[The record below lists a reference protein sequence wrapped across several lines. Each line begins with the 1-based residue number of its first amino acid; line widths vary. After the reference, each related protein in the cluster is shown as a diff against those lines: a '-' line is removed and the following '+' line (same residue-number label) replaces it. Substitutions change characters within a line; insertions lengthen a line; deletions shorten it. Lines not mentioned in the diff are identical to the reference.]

1 MNNAQLVGLSRQ
13 VVLRR
18 QLDMVAN
25 NLANLNTN
33 GYKAQSLLMK
43 QTDDSAA
50 SAETFLR
57 PDRPVNFV
65 VDDANVYDFRP
76 GRIEET
82 GDQFD
87 LALQGDAWFS
97 VETPDGERFTR
108 NGSFA
113 LNATGELVDRDGH
126 RVQTDGGPL
135 TFTPDETKVTFAAD
149 GTVSTANGIKGRLK
163 LSTFASK
170 GDLTKVGETL
180 FSGANPEP
188 ATFPRLVQGSI
199 ERSNVRSVVEM
210 ARMVQITRTYESVS
224 NFLSSTDQLSS
235 DAINA
240 LGQVS

>member
-33 GYKAQSLLMK
+33 GFKAQTLLMK
-43 QTDDSAA
+43 ETDEGAA
-50 SAETFLR
+50 SANSFLR

-65 VDDANVYDFRP
+65 IDDANVYDLTP
-76 GRIEET
+76 GRIEQT
-82 GDQFD
+82 GDQLD

-97 VETPDGERFTR
+97 VDTPQGERFTR

-113 LNATGELVDRDGH
+113 LNQNGELVNRDGH
-126 RVQTDGGPL
+126 TVLMDGGVLAFEPS
-135 TFTPDETKVTFAAD
+135 ETKITVASD
-149 GTVSTANGIKGRLK
+149 GTVSTSAGIKGKLK
-163 LSTFASK
+163 LSRFEK
-170 GDLTKVGETL
+170 PGDVTKVGETL
-180 FSGANPEP
+180 FSGNNPQP
-188 ATFPRLVQGSI
+188 ATFPRLVQGSV

-210 ARMVQITRTYESVS
+210 SRMISITRAYEQVS
-224 NFLSSTDQLSS
+224 NFLSATDQLSG

>member
-18 QLDMVAN
+18 QLDLVAN

-33 GYKAQSLLMK
+33 GFKAQTLLMK
-43 QTDDSAA
+43 ETDSGAA

-65 VDDANVYDFRP
+65 IDDSNVYDMAP
-76 GRIEET
+76 GRIEQT
-82 GDQFD
+82 GDPLD

-97 VETPDGERFTR
+97 VDTPDGERFTR

-113 LNATGELVDRDGH
+113 LNEAGDLVNRDGH
-126 RVQTDGGPL
+126 RVMAEGGTL
-135 TFTPDETKVTFAAD
+135 TFAANETGITVAAD
-149 GTVSTANGIKGRLK
+149 GTVSTAAGVKGKLK
-163 LSTFASK
+163 LSRFERP
-170 GDLTKVGETL
+170 GDLVKAGETL
-180 FSGANPEP
+180 FTGNNPEP
-188 ATFPRLVQGSI
+188 ATFPRLVQGSL

-210 ARMVQITRTYESVS
+210 SRMIEITRAYEQVS
-224 NFLSSTDQLSS
+224 NFLSSTDRLSS

>member
-18 QLDMVAN
+18 QMDLVAN

-33 GYKAQSLLMK
+33 GFKSQTLLMK
-43 QTDDSAA
+43 EADEGVA
-50 SAETFLR
+50 SSETFLR

-65 VDDANVYDFRP
+65 LDDANVYDLTP
-76 GRIEET
+76 GRIEQT
-82 GDQFD
+82 GDQLD

-97 VETPDGERFTR
+97 VQTPDGERFTR

-113 LNATGELVDRDGH
+113 LNQNGELVNRDGH
-126 RVQTDGGPL
+126 GVMMDGGVLAFEPN
-135 TFTPDETKVTFAAD
+135 ETQITVAAD
-149 GTVSTANGIKGRLK
+149 GTVSTSAGVKGKLK
-163 LSTFASK
+163 LSRFERA

-180 FSGANPEP
+180 FTGDNPQA
-188 ATFPRLVQGSI
+188 ATFPRLVQGSV

-210 ARMVQITRTYESVS
+210 GRMIQITRAYESVS